1 MCIIEGLLPFVSP
14 KKYRDL
20 VAEISQLGDNQI
32 RTVGLVVI
40 IVGLIILFSVRG

>member
-1 MCIIEGLLPFVSP
+1 MLIIEGLLPFVSP

-40 IVGLIILFSVRG
+40 IVGLMILFSVRG

>member
-1 MCIIEGLLPFVSP
+1 MFIIEGLLPFVSP

-40 IVGLIILFSVRG
+40 ILGLIILFSVRG